1 MPFWIPEDECC
12 KERRKAT
19 NNVRFVEWSCAKS
32 ITKRCLAMGSDLEM
46 IIDKFILK
54 VKRDMRYSQD
64 HVWVKEEN
72 QYCSLGLTDY
82 AQRKG
87 GDIVFLEFK
96 RREGVIKEG
105 DSVALYET
113 IKAALDVPAPFDHK
127 IVELNSIL
135 EEQPELINEDPY
147 GAGWIARVKPVNPE
161 SPNTLLSP
169 ENYFELMKKLASSVT
184 TPVGVEDV

>member
-1 MPFWIPEDECC
+1 M
-12 KERRKAT
+12 
-19 NNVRFVEWSCAKS
+19 S
-32 ITKRCLAMGSDLEM
+32 SDLETT
-46 IIDKFILK
+46 IDKFILK
-54 VKRDMRYSQD
+54 VKRDLRYSKD

-105 DSVALYET
+105 DSIALYET

-161 SPNTLLSP
+161 SLNALLSP
-169 ENYFELMKKLASSVT
+169 ENYFELMKKLEASSVT
-184 TPVGVEDV
+184 TPGGVENV